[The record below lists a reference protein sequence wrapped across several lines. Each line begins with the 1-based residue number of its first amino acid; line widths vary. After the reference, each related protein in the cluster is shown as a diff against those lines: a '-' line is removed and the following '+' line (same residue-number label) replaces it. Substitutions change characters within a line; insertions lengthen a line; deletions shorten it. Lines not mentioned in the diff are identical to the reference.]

1 MLEAFTFKV
10 ASTVGSGLIKIETAL
25 QNGNVSSFIE
35 QLKIL
40 LADIS
45 YHLHPKSKKNPSEKE
60 IAKAFAAWEGYF
72 QTIIYLICTF
82 LNLQVQTE
90 ITKHKGRLDL
100 LVETADFL
108 YLMEFKLDQP
118 VENAI
123 AQIKSRQYIQSYS
136 NSAKTIYLVG
146 IGFSKEERNVENW
159 EVEEWK
165 R

>member
-1 MLEAFTFKV
+1 M
-10 ASTVGSGLIKIETAL
+10 
-25 QNGNVSSFIE
+25 
-35 QLKIL
+35 
-40 LADIS
+40 
-45 YHLHPKSKKNPSEKE
+45 
-60 IAKAFAAWEGYF
+60 
-72 QTIIYLICTF
+72 
-82 LNLQVQTE
+82 QVQTE